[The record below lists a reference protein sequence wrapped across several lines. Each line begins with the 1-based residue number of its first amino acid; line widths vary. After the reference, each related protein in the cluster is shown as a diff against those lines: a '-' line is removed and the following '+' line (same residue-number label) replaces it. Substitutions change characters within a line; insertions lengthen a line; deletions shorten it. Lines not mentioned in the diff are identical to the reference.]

1 METKFFIEN
10 VKCNGC
16 KKTIILEAK
25 KQKEVEQISVD
36 IESGKIVLEYNGGHE
51 ILSRIKSRLYRKGY
65 PEKGQNNNII
75 SKGKS
80 FVSCAMGRMTSDAVI
95 EIKHLKL

>member
-1 METKFFIEN
+1 MESEFFLEN

-16 KKTIILEAK
+16 RKTIILEAK
-25 KQKEVEQISVD
+25 KQKEIEQISVD
-36 IESGKIVLEYNGGHE
+36 IETGKVTLEYRGGHE
-51 ILSRIKSRLYRKGY
+51 ILSRVKSRLYRKGY
-65 PEKGQNNNII
+65 PVKGQNNHIL

-95 EIKHLKL
+95 EVKQIQF

>member
-1 METKFFIEN
+1 MRTEFFIKN

-16 KKTIILEAK
+16 RKTIIVEAK
-25 KQKEVEQISVD
+25 KQKEVEQVSVD
-36 IESGKIVLEYNGGHE
+36 IESGKIVVEYNGGHE

-65 PEKGQNNNII
+65 PEKGQSNNIL

-80 FVSCAMGRMTSDAVI
+80 FVSCAMGRMTSDTVV
-95 EIKHLKL
+95 EIKQLNI